1 MAIVNFIGIPVML
14 EYVDSTTFKMVP
26 KKVKL
31 PESAKEEDIYVR
43 LLYVPGHYEIL
54 YKWFDIKFKVQ
65 P

>member
-54 YKWFDIKFKVQ
+54 YK
-65 P
+65 